1 MLLCPLKL
9 DHMGTGS
16 KLTTTHSDSL
26 VKFVFPMLANIDS
39 DRLRVPVLRAGKLP
53 PGDTVEYLGFQ

>member
-16 KLTTTHSDSL
+16 KLTTGHSDSL
-26 VKFVFPMLANIDS
+26 VKCVFPIPANID
-39 DRLRVPVLRAGKLP
+39 RLKVPVPRAGELP
-53 PGDTVEYLGFQ
+53 PGDTVEYPGFQ